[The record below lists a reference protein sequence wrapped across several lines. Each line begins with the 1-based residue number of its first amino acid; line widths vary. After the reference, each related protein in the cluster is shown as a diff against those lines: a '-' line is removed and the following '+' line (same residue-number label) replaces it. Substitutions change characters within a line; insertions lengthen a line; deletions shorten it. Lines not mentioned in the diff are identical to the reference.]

1 MLNRRDFLIGAGAAG
16 LTTALA
22 GRGGAGADAPAK
34 LVIGTRQIEVKGR
47 AAKAFALL
55 GPDGKE
61 GLQFRLGD
69 AFDVTLENQAGVASL
84 IHWHGLTPPWQQDGV
99 PGVSGPAL
107 AAGSSYSY
115 RFPLRTPGT
124 YWMHSH
130 QGLQEQQLAA
140 APLIIHDPAEAALDR
155 QEVVVLLHDFS
166 FRSPEEILA
175 DLTKS
180 TGASAG
186 MGGMA
191 MGGTGM
197 AGTGMAGM
205 NMGGS
210 NRNGSGMGGMDMS
223 GMNMSGMNMG
233 GGNMSGMGQGG
244 MKPDLNDVDYDAFLA
259 NGRTLEDPEV
269 FPVDKGGRV
278 RLRLI
283 NGAASTNFTIDTGA
297 LGATLIAVDGQGVK
311 PVEGRRFPISVAQ
324 RLDLLVELPAEGGA
338 FPILALQEGTTAR
351 TGIILASPG
360 AAVARLASAGGAAGP
375 VLDLQLE
382 GKLSPVRGLAERKA
396 DRRFVVKLQ
405 GDMSRYAWNFDGI
418 PYPQHPPL
426 PLKQGERV
434 ELSYQNTTMMAHP
447 IHLHGHS
454 YQVVGIGGRR
464 FQGAVRDTVLVPP
477 KETVDVIF
485 DADNPGKW
493 IMHCHQLYHMTV
505 GMMLELHYEGF
516 S

>member
-22 GRGGAGADAPAK
+22 GRGEARAAAGPAR
-34 LVIGTRQIEVKGR
+34 LVIGARQIEVKGR
-47 AAKAFALL
+47 AARAFALL

-69 AFDVTLENQAGVASL
+69 EFDVTLENRAGVASL

-99 PGVSGPAL
+99 PDVSQPAL

-115 RFPLRTPGT
+115 RFPLTTPGT

-140 APLIIHDPAEAALDR
+140 APLIIHDPAEASLDR

-175 DLTKS
+175 DLTK
-180 TGASAG
+180 GAAASAG
-186 MGGMA
+186 IGGMNRDGA
-191 MGGTGM
+191 GM
-197 AGTGMAGM
+197 AGMNMSGM

-210 NRNGSGMGGMDMS
+210 NRNGSGMGGM
-223 GMNMSGMNMG
+223 NMSGRDMG
-233 GGNMSGMGQGG
+233 GGSMGA
-244 MKPDLNDVDYDAFLA
+244 MKPDLNDIDYDAFLA

-269 FPVDKGGRV
+269 VAVDKGGRV

-297 LGATLIAVDGQGVK
+297 LGATLIAVDGHGVK
-311 PVEGRRFPISVAQ
+311 PVVGQRFPISVAQ
-324 RLDLLVELPAEGGA
+324 RLDLLVELPSDGGA

-360 AAVARLASAGGAAGP
+360 AAVARLASAGAAAGP

-382 GKLSPVRGLAERKA
+382 ASLIPTQGLAERKA
-396 DRRFVVKLQ
+396 DRRFVVKLE
-405 GDMSRYAWNFDGI
+405 GDMSRYAWNFDAI
-418 PYPQHPPL
+418 PYPRHPPL

-434 ELSYQNTTMMAHP
+434 ELSYQNTTMMSHP